1 MMLTSTAS
9 RVVAS
14 VADNQWVAFG
24 LRRLGRFAV
33 SLAAL
38 VMAAFLMIHL
48 VPGDPVRAAL
58 GPMAPASLVEARR
71 VALGLDQ
78 PLPVQFVNYVTAL
91 FSGDFGISISSGLPV
106 VQVIAERLP
115 GTAALTGLAFL
126 VAVAVSVPVGLGV
139 AILTRGQRRR
149 PLDVSFTWA
158 SVLLGAIPEFLLGI
172 GLVALLSVTLG
183 WFPVAGRGGFESYV
197 LPVLALAVGPAAVIA
212 RIIRVEALAMMS
224 ADFVR
229 TARSKRLRSHVVY
242 LRHVLPNAVTATLT
256 IAGLMLGGMAVGTVL
271 VESIFAWPGL
281 GGRLVQSILSK
292 DYPVVQALVLLY
304 GAGILLIN
312 LVVDFALAALD
323 PRSTIR
329 EA

>member
-1 MMLTSTAS
+1 MLRSTAS

-14 VADNQWVAFG
+14 ASDNQWVEFG

-33 SLAAL
+33 SLVVL
-38 VMAAFLMIHL
+38 MIAAFLMIHL

-58 GPMAPASLVEARR
+58 GPTAPASLVEARR
-71 VALGLDQ
+71 AALGLDQ
-78 PLPVQFVNYVTAL
+78 PLPVQFGNYVAAL
-91 FSGDFGISISSGLPV
+91 FTGDFGTSISSGLPV

-126 VAVAVSVPVGLGV
+126 VAIAVAVPVGLGV

-149 PLDVSFTWA
+149 PLDVGFTWG
-158 SVLLGAIPEFLLGI
+158 SVFLGAIPEFLLGI
-172 GLVALLSVTLG
+172 GLVALLSVGLG
-183 WFPVAGRGGFESYV
+183 WFPVAGRSGIESYV

-212 RIIRVEALAMMS
+212 RIIRVEALAMMN

-229 TARSKRLRSHVVY
+229 TARAKRLRSHVIY
-242 LRHVLPNAVTATLT
+242 LHHVLPNAVTATLT

-281 GGRLVQSILSK
+281 GSRLVQSILSK

-312 LVVDFALAALD
+312 LVVDLVLAALD
-323 PRSTIR
+323 PRSTMR